1 MRRML
6 MLGAALLLMTGTTA
20 AQNISGPLSGT
31 LGPGTYYVVGDIS
44 VQIADSLVIE
54 AETTLLMTGDHAFSV
69 FGHLHAAGTEA
80 DSIIFDVNAG
90 TSYWDGIHFI
100 NPTSGSSI
108 LEYCVV
114 RKSNAR
120 GISLISSSPIIRHC
134 TIKDNLASY
143 S

>member
-1 MRRML
+1 MCAL
-6 MLGAALLLMTGTTA
+6 SAAFLLFSGTA
-20 AQNISGPLSGT
+20 MAQNISGPLSGS

-44 VQIADSLVIE
+44 VQINDSLLIE
-54 AETTLLMTGDHAFSV
+54 AGTTLLLNGDYAFSV
-69 FGHLHAAGTEA
+69 FGHLHGTGTEV
-80 DSIIFDVNAG
+80 DSIIFNVNTG

-100 NPTSGSSI
+100 NAPSSSSI
-108 LEYCVV
+108 LEYCLV

-120 GISLISSSPIIRHC
+120 GISMIASSPTVRHC